1 MEPVKIMLVGCGMMG
16 ARHVRGYGELERAQP
31 GSLRLAAVCD
41 PREDAAALVAA
52 EAEQLL
58 GYRPA
63 TYPTAEDALA
73 NETAIEAADVVTDN
87 RTHDAIAIP
96 LLDAGLDLIVEKPLG
111 LTVARGRAIVDAAA
125 RADRV
130 LAVAENNRRDPM
142 NRLVRHVIESGF
154 IGTPHVILQTSVTPG
169 RRILASPWRHSLAYG
184 GLALD
189 IGIHQGYALEMLLG
203 PIDTVHATS
212 KQVWA
217 TRRWDAAAE
226 DLPVESDDVFAATL
240 TFENGV
246 QGTWTMCFAGLGG
259 GQWQRMVIGEQGTV
273 EGPPDRSGRPVRA
286 RRNGEVLEEG
296 ALVDALPDFELN
308 EIESH
313 LFGTRPGGYSL
324 ESRVTDR
331 KLIAAER
338 ADFVDSVRTRR
349 PPEVPGELGLRS
361 VAIIYALLESA
372 ASGQTV
378 RVADVLSGAVHEFQD
393 RVDAAEPTQHMYRGQ
408 RP

>member
-16 ARHVRGYGELERAQP
+16 ARHVRGYGELESVRP

-58 GYRPA
+58 GYRPV
-63 TYPTAEDALA
+63 TYPSAKAALSS
-73 NETAIEAADVVTDN
+73 EEAIEAADVVTDN
-87 RTHDAIAIP
+87 RTHDTIAIP
-96 LLDAGLDLIVEKPLG
+96 LLEAGLDLIVEKPLG
-111 LTVARGRAIVDAAA
+111 LTVARGRAIVDAAT
-125 RADRV
+125 RADRI

-142 NRLVRHVIESGF
+142 NRLMRHAIESGF
-154 IGTPHVILQTSVTPG
+154 IGPPHVILQTSVTPG

-203 PIDTVHATS
+203 PIDTVQATS

-217 TRRWDAAAE
+217 TRRWDTE
-226 DLPVESDDVFAATL
+226 DLPVESDDVFAANL

-246 QGTWTMCFAGLGG
+246 RGSWVMCFAGLGA
-259 GQWQRMVIGEQGTV
+259 GQWQRMAIGEEGTV
-273 EGPPDRSGRPVRA
+273 EGPPDRSGQPVRV
-286 RRNGEVLEEG
+286 RRGGEVLEG
-296 ALVDALPDFELN
+296 SAVVDALPDFQLN

-313 LFGTRPGGYSL
+313 LFGTRPGSYSL
-324 ESRVTDR
+324 ESPVTDR
-331 KLIAAER
+331 KLIAAEM
-338 ADFVDSVRTRR
+338 ADFLDSVRARR

-361 VAIIYALLESA
+361 AAIVYALLESA

-378 RVADVLSGAVHEFQD
+378 KVADVLAGAVHQFQD
-393 RVDAAEPTQHMYRGQ
+393 RVNAAGS
-408 RP
+408 